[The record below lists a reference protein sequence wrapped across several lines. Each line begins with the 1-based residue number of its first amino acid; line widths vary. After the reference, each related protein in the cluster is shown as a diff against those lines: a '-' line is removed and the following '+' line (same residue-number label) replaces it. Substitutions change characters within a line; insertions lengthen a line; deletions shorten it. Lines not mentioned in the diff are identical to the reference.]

1 MQIPCCFDL
10 KNTNQI
16 MKLENPLGYSF
27 VGRRANNE
35 DSYRAVILAPDTY
48 FIAVADGMGGAEGG
62 EIASSLILMKIIKYL
77 NEKFKKE
84 IKNNELKSLLS
95 YCFVIAQNVIS
106 DKIAEEPE
114 LRGMGT
120 TLTCAIIR
128 NGVYVW
134 GNIGDSRLYLI
145 NQAECKVL
153 TQDHTYLYD
162 SWKRG
167 EMELTDEN
175 VAKHGHVISR
185 VIDGGGHEPDIYP
198 QVDDYAKLNDGE
210 ALIVCSDGA
219 IINKGIISSDWLF
232 EISSEASDLNHLIH
246 SMVNFA
252 YQNGSTDNI
261 TVVAY
266 NNGFH
271 FSKSKKSNQLFA
283 AKKRNDLN
291 TNERMSVRSF
301 SKYIYYFFFLCL
313 TFGLGYYVGV
323 HSDSENSELNIGEQ
337 PNTSTEKSGSEDA
350 RTKPGMV
357 QPADNNK
364 YFELIADGEKLIS
377 NGKFEEARKVFKQ
390 AEKLNPSDNYSTKKI
405 NEIDFKI
412 ASKEARKSAK
422 PDTESNSKNTPAK
435 IPATPPLITPGKTPA
450 KTPAKASETTPGK
463 VTGTTPEKVAGT
475 TPGKTS
481 ETTPGKTIGTTP
493 VQSPGKATE
502 ILPVKTPETPPA
514 KAPETPPN
522 KGIETIPETTPITK

>member
-1 MQIPCCFDL
+1 
-10 KNTNQI
+10 

-35 DSYRAVILAPDTY
+35 DSYRAVVLAPDTY
-48 FIAVADGMGGAEGG
+48 FVAVADGMGGAEGG

-95 YCFVIAQNVIS
+95 YCFVIAQNVIR

-145 NQAECKVL
+145 NQAECKVM

-198 QVDDYAKLNDGE
+198 QVDDYTKLNDGE

-261 TVVAY
+261 TVVSY

-283 AKKRNDLN
+283 AKKRNELN
-291 TNERMSVRSF
+291 TNERISVSSF

-350 RTKPGMV
+350 RIKPVKV

-390 AEKLNPSDNYSTKKI
+390 AEKLNPSDNYTTKKI
-405 NEIDFKI
+405 DEIDFKI

-435 IPATPPLITPGKTPA
+435 IPAAPPSKTPGKTPA
-450 KTPAKASETTPGK
+450 TTPAKVSETTPGK
-463 VTGTTPEKVAGT
+463 VT
-475 TPGKTS
+475 
-481 ETTPGKTIGTTP
+481 GTTP

-502 ILPVKTPETPPA
+502 IVPVKTPETSPA
-514 KAPETPPN
+514 KATETPPN
-522 KGIETIPETTPITK
+522 KGIETIPETTPIIK